1 MWIQVSKMQM
11 KYNSILKQDI
21 KAAKD
26 PDELFLIHFLRDFKE
41 RKKQKKDLVILQDL
55 MKNSINFKLLQKA
68 FPKEK
73 DLEDFLEF
81 SITKLKPYLKNSI
94 PWDNFPK
101 LLDKCFR
108 YIPSKYRTENACR
121 KYIKEIEEINCYSYN
136 LIPKKILRES
146 KPLIILFLYRIKK
159 QREGKGIYGIA
170 YLVNSIFADTYEANK
185 ELWCDDDANFLL
197 YLHFRVEAHRFHFN
211 KYWTLPS
218 HPFDYDKF
226 STFGFNSFPK
236 KIQKSKRMR
245 RALIPNLKDLTIN
258 EDVALSGSEKEY
270 IADHWNTHTDYLNH
284 IDSDFIASLNQAEA
298 EDILDIVIKLHSL
311 EILINTFTLAFIH
324 SEIKKLPFFTKCH
337 AIQPYVIK

>member
-1 MWIQVSKMQM
+1 MRIQVSKMQM

-108 YIPSKYRTENACR
+108 YIPSKYRTENACL
-121 KYIKEIEEINCYSYN
+121 KYIKEMEKINCHSYN

-146 KPLIILFLYRIKK
+146 KPLINLFLYRIQK
-159 QREGKGIYGIA
+159 QELIYGRS

-236 KIQKSKRMR
+236 KIQKSKRIR

-258 EDVALSGSEKEY
+258 EDVALSGSEKEH

-284 IDSDFIASLNQAEA
+284 IDGDFIASLNQAEA
-298 EDILDIVIKLHSL
+298 EDILEIVIKLHSL
-311 EILINTFTLAFIH
+311 GILINTFTLAFIQ
-324 SEIKKLPFFTKCH
+324 SEIKKLPFFYKL
-337 AIQPYVIK
+337 PYVIK

>member
-1 MWIQVSKMQM
+1 MRIQVSKMQM

-108 YIPSKYRTENACR
+108 YIPSKYRTENVCL
-121 KYIKEIEEINCYSYN
+121 KYIREMEKINCHSYN

-146 KPLIILFLYRIKK
+146 KPLINLFLYRIQK
-159 QREGKGIYGIA
+159 QELIYGRS

-236 KIQKSKRMR
+236 KIQKSKRIR

-311 EILINTFTLAFIH
+311 GILINTFTLAFIQ
-324 SEIKKLPFFTKCH
+324 SEIKKLPFFYKL
-337 AIQPYVIK
+337 PYVIK